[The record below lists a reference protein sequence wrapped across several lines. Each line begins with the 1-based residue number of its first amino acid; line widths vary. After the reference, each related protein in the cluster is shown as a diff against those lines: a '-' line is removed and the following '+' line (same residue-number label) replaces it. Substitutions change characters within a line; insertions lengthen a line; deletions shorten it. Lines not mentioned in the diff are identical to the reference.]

1 MTDSPSPRVIPEH
14 RRSLIQ
20 EILSQRELVST
31 AELALMLGTSDVTV
45 RRDLERLERDG
56 ILTRTRGGAK
66 LSTRPLEVEE
76 RFASREQ
83 RNAPAKRVIGDL
95 AAALI
100 RDGEAVGFNDGST
113 IMRVAKAL
121 VEGDR
126 EVFVVT
132 NALNVAI
139 VLLEGRHVEVAVVG
153 GILRPTSFGT
163 IWPTDEFTKPFRF
176 DSVVLGADSL
186 DAEAGVAMHHP
197 FDVAVAERMRSRAG
211 RVIVVADS
219 SKWSQRASAVLAGW
233 DEIDVLVSDACDDRR
248 RRRLEEQGVAVVVP
262 D

>member
-1 MTDSPSPRVIPEH
+1 M
-14 RRSLIQ
+14 IQ
-20 EILSQRELVST
+20 EVLNERKLVST
-31 AELALMLGTSDVTV
+31 AELAVMLGASDVTV
-45 RRDLERLERDG
+45 RRDLERLEREG

-83 RNAPAKRVIGDL
+83 KNASAKRVIGEL
-95 AAALI
+95 AAGLI
-100 RDGEAVGFNDGST
+100 RDGEALGLNDGST
-113 IMRVAKAL
+113 IMRVAKQL

-126 EVFVVT
+126 EMFVVT
-132 NALNVAI
+132 NALNVAT
-139 VLLEGRHVEVAVVG
+139 VLLEGRNVEVAVVG

-219 SKWSQRASAVLAGW
+219 SKWEQRASAVLTSWG
-233 DEIDVLVSDACDDRR
+233 EIDVLVSEACDYPR
-248 RRRLEEQGVAVVVP
+248 RRRLEEEGVEVVVP
-262 D
+262 G